1 MGKTLV
7 IAEKPSVG
15 RDLTKAL
22 PGAFTKHEGYLES
35 DTHVIT
41 WAVGHLVQ
49 LAEPDEYD
57 AKFKKWRMADLPIVP
72 DEFRLVVRDERS
84 RKQMTVI
91 TRQLQ
96 RDDVEEVINACDA
109 GREGELIFAWT
120 FEKAG
125 ARKPV
130 ERLWLSSMTISA
142 IRQAFDNL
150 KPAKEFARLE
160 QAARSR
166 SEADWIVGMNATR
179 AATIRL
185 RSSFDGA
192 VSLGR
197 VQTPTLALLA
207 RREEEIR
214 AFVPEPYWLVDATF
228 EPTGGA
234 SGRRYPGRYFA
245 GSESRLKTAEEAEA
259 IVAAVRGREGE
270 ITKLEKTTKKERAP
284 LLYDLTS
291 LQREANTRFGFS
303 ARRTLAAAQRL
314 YEEHKA
320 LTYPR
325 TSSRFLTTDMIAE
338 IKPIAG
344 LLGSQREYAAASK
357 YVTGLDVLPLGRVV
371 NDAKVTDHHAI
382 IPTNSEH
389 RVEKMSDDDRRIYDM
404 VVRRFLAA
412 FHPEAVFENT
422 RLETAVAEHVFRTSG
437 RVLVVPGWRGVYGE
451 GIEEPRGADADD
463 SDSDEA
469 TSQQLPKLERGE
481 AVDTREVAA
490 AEKETKPPRRY
501 SDASLLAAMETAG
514 KLVDD
519 DELREAMKDSGIGT
533 PATRAAIIERLI
545 DVGYIERD
553 GRALVATDKGRNVIR
568 LLDSHP
574 LTSPS
579 LTGDWEHRLGRI
591 EQGEEQRETFM
602 HDIAEFARETVGELD
617 AKLKEVRI
625 PRANLGP
632 CPVCGH
638 DIVEN
643 RKGFSCWSREDPGCG
658 FVIWKSKAG
667 KTLPGAVAR
676 ELISKG
682 RTEKPV
688 TGFKGR
694 SGRSFRSR
702 LALMQSEEGKW
713 RVEFDEPW
721 AREGAKPPEVPAE
734 AAGEPPAEGAAD
746 AATATQAA

>member
-15 RDLTKAL
+15 QDLTRAL
-22 PGAFTKHEGYLES
+22 PGAFQKHEGYLES
-35 DTHVIT
+35 DSHVVT

-57 AKFKKWRMADLPIVP
+57 AKYKKWRMADLPIVP
-72 DEFRLVVRDERS
+72 DRFKLVVRDERS

-91 TRQLQ
+91 SKQLK
-96 RDDVEEVINACDA
+96 RSDVDEVINACDA

-120 FEKAG
+120 YEKAG
-125 ARKPV
+125 AKKPV
-130 ERLWLSSMTISA
+130 QRLWLSSMTAQAIKSA
-142 IRQAFDNL
+142 FGALRPREELAL
-150 KPAKEFARLE
+150 LE

-197 VQTPTLALLA
+197 VQTPTLAIIA

-228 EPTGGA
+228 EPQDGDA
-234 SGRRYPGRYFA
+234 GRAYGGRYHA
-245 GSESRLKTAEEAEA
+245 GANPRLKTAEEAEA
-259 IVAAVRGREGE
+259 IVAAVRGQAGE
-270 ITKLEKTTKKERAP
+270 ITKLETRRVSERAP

-325 TSSRFLTTDMIAE
+325 TNSRFLPSDMAGE
-338 IKPIAG
+338 IKPIAS
-344 LLGSQREYAAASK
+344 LLGGQGEYAKAAA

-382 IPTNSEH
+382 IPTKAEH
-389 RVEKMSDDDRRIYDM
+389 RVAKMSDDDRRVYDM

-422 RLETAVAEHVFRTSG
+422 RLETTVASHVFRTRG

-451 GIEEPRGADADD
+451 TTAAERADADD
-463 SDSDEA
+463 DEGA
-469 TSQQLPKLERGE
+469 DQTLPKLERGE
-481 AVDTREVAA
+481 AVDTRTVES

-519 DELREAMKDSGIGT
+519 EELREAMKDSGIGT

-545 DVGYIERD
+545 DVGYVERD
-553 GRALVATDKGRNVIR
+553 GRSLVATEKGLGVIR
-568 LLDSHP
+568 LLGDHP

-579 LTGDWEHRLGRI
+579 LTGDWEHRLERI
-591 EQGEEQRETFM
+591 EHGEEKRERFM
-602 HDIAEFARETVGELD
+602 SDIAAFAGKTVSELD
-617 AKLKEVRI
+617 VKLKEVRI

-667 KTLPGAVAR
+667 KTLPVAVAR
-676 ELISKG
+676 ELIARG

-694 SGRSFRSR
+694 SGRSFRAR
-702 LALMQSEEGKW
+702 LALMQTEEGRW

-721 AREGAKPPEVPAE
+721 ARDGAKPPESDDS
-734 AAGEPPAEGAAD
+734 AAAASAGGEGA
-746 AATATQAA
+746 TQQQPQAA